1 MARFLDDDA
10 EKNATMEML
19 MEKLR
24 GIKRS
29 SKKYF
34 SRAAANLAL
43 SNEAFVVQRLNT
55 FIDDYRWF
63 SSSSIGY
70 QLPVTITVLQAKKH
84 QHRGRFQQ
92 AAYRLS
98 MMMGNPLGGTLHT
111 LLRHGSQW
119 RAVCPRVD
127 QLFGELPGQV
137 QDLIAKIEAR
147 PGRASCEQFFAHL
160 AAAALRE
167 VEGEVGDV
175 LNPRSLFAEM
185 EEEIYRFIVEHISG
199 ELRQRSSTSSS
210 GDEPTIEFKRSGLLR
225 FPLRENFA
233 APENITVAAESGN
246 KSKLAAQNWDLI
258 LVVPD
263 ARTTDLWRYAGEV
276 HPIITVYFSNE
287 LELTR
292 QNWRTRKVETK
303 ENVPMK
309 KVKKETKG
317 VKRKMDDDE
326 DDIIFLA
333 NVPKK
338 KVLGSKVSNQRVG
351 SGRKT
356 PKKEEEDEDIIWI

>member
-1 MARFLDDDA
+1 
-10 EKNATMEML
+10 
-19 MEKLR
+19 
-24 GIKRS
+24 
-29 SKKYF
+29 
-34 SRAAANLAL
+34 
-43 SNEAFVVQRLNT
+43 
-55 FIDDYRWF
+55 
-63 SSSSIGY
+63 
-70 QLPVTITVLQAKKH
+70 
-84 QHRGRFQQ
+84 
-92 AAYRLS
+92 
-98 MMMGNPLGGTLHT
+98 
-111 LLRHGSQW
+111 
-119 RAVCPRVD
+119 
-127 QLFGELPGQV
+127 
-137 QDLIAKIEAR
+137 
-147 PGRASCEQFFAHL
+147 
-160 AAAALRE
+160 
-167 VEGEVGDV
+167 
-175 LNPRSLFAEM
+175 M

-210 GDEPTIEFKRSGLLR
+210 CDEPTIEFKRSGLLR

-246 KSKLAAQNWDLI
+246 KNKLAAQNWDLI

-303 ENVPMK
+303 EDVPKKKVKKETKENVPMK

-333 NVPKK
+333 SVPKK